1 MQGLARWLMAA
12 TAALV
17 AATSSAAAQV
27 KELRIGYQPSP
38 IQDASIAMF
47 ETWGAKNGVKI
58 VTVPHPYGVYVEKM
72 PASLTSN
79 SAQYDVI
86 WHRDDSGQTWSH
98 LLEPTD
104 DIEANEFAD
113 KW

>member
-1 MQGLARWLMAA
+1 MLSLARI
-12 TAALV
+12 V
-17 AATSSAAAQV
+17 AAIVACAMSASAAIAKV
-27 KELRIGYQPSP
+27 KEWRIDYQPSP

-58 VTVPHPYGVYVEKM
+58 TKVPNSYGVYVEKM
-72 PASLTSN
+72 TASLTSN

-86 WHRDDSGQTWSH
+86 WHNDDWGQLWAH

-104 DIEANEFAD
+104 DIDA
-113 KW
+113 